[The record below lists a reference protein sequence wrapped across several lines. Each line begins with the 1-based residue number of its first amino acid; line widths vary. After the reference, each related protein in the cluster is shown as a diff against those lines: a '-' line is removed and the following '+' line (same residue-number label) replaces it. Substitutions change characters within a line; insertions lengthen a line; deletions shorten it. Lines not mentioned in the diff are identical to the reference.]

1 MSKLLR
7 AGVRRY
13 LHCFVFW
20 LGIIATAVFGVV
32 GGYNAR
38 HYYLED
44 FYIMLEFMVFAVVI
58 SWLVGREYGEGI
70 FRNKVICGHTKGK
83 IFLSELILGEGAAM
97 VMFLLYAGIF
107 AAFNGYVFGV
117 IDTSILLRV
126 FLDMF
131 LVNLCYAALL
141 VTISCLLPNRFAV
154 MAVNILVVL
163 GLCFAAYQIEGI
175 LAQEEFTVEYEWQY
189 GGDTTDGKSY
199 MTIVPGSEHQV
210 ENPNYVGGTPRD
222 ILTTVYSI
230 IFYSRVVEYR
240 DMSMHGGWFHYEGRN
255 GQSDPSWEIDARGFE
270 LTEEE
275 NADLSLNLLY
285 SLGTLAVIST
295 AGYLGFRKKELK

>member
-13 LHCFVFW
+13 LHSFIFW
-20 LGIIATAVFGVV
+20 LGIIATAVLGAV

-70 FRNKVICGHTKGK
+70 FRNKVICGHTKGQ
-83 IFLSELILGEGAAM
+83 IFLSELILGLCAAG

-107 AAFNGYVFGV
+107 AVFNSYVFGV
-117 IDTSILLRV
+117 IDTSILVRV

-131 LVNLCYAALL
+131 FANLLIAALV
-141 VTISCLLPNRFAV
+141 VTIACLLPNRFAV
-154 MAVNILVVL
+154 MAVNILVVF
-163 GLCFAAYQIEGI
+163 GLCFGSGQIEGI
-175 LAQEEFTVEYEWQY
+175 LEQEEFTIEYEWQY
-189 GGDTTDGKSY
+189 GGDTTDGGYY
-199 MTIVPGSEHQV
+199 MTIVPGSEHKV
-210 ENPNYVGGTPRD
+210 ENPSYVGGTPRA
-222 ILTTVYSI
+222 ILTTVYHI
-230 IFYSRVVEYR
+230 LPYSHAIEYR
-240 DMSMHGGWFHYEGRN
+240 DMSYDWFGGIDKN
-255 GQSDPSWEIDARGFE
+255 GNMRPSWKIDANGFE

-275 NADLSLNLLY
+275 DTDLSLNLLY
-285 SLGTLAVIST
+285 SIGTLSVIS
-295 AGYLGFRKKELK
+295 AVGYLCFRRKELK